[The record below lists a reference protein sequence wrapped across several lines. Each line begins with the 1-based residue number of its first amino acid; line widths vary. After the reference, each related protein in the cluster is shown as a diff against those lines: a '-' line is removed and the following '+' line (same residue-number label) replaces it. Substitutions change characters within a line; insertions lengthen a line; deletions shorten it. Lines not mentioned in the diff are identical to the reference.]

1 MRRQRGGTMVYVLI
15 VIALLLVMSLGATA
29 LSMGGLLRA
38 RSDQKNSVAF
48 NAAQA
53 VIEIGISE
61 TVVRLKANDGEFES
75 YTGDLSAIVDDIA
88 PSCTAAYTLEPAS
101 GDTQFGWIT
110 ATVTYLGKTKSIRGS
125 LSAKDLGIW
134 NNAVFAGSGAAG
146 RSINGNVD
154 IRGSVHVL
162 GEGEPYVD
170 TNGDGTWTR
179 AETFNDKNG
188 NGVWDPGE
196 LFTDS
201 NGDNVWT
208 AAEPYNDI
216 NKNGL
221 YDSPVS
227 ASEMS
232 SDFSG
237 GAMIGNNYTGMD
249 ATLESQVAASPKK
262 NGIETLSA
270 ELRVK
275 HGKVAISGTA
285 TVGQSG
291 TIDGGT
297 SKATLDGVYVND
309 GWTGNK
315 GASSVYSDNG
325 TSNAYDV
332 ESLDV
337 SMPLLSGIGAKE
349 YEDPSGTMWSNQETY
364 MNSRSLTI
372 PKTSITASSAAF
384 AYGPDGYGNSIA
396 FVPATGSTPALLTVT
411 GIIKVAD
418 GFQLGAQD
426 TIRYSGNGTF
436 WCPGTIKI
444 DGNFTPAPG
453 LSFPVTAR
461 VGFVAKDSIK
471 LASGG
476 GSSQLTMAAAFYAQN
491 SITSQKQNK
500 IAGTFVATT
509 FDMGTNVPNIYQ
521 IPVLKSNLPP
531 AMPGSDPIIYLRL
544 KGWRERL

>member
-1 MRRQRGGTMVYVLI
+1 MIYVLI
-15 VIALLLVMSLGATA
+15 VISMLLVMGLGAA
-29 LSMGGLLRA
+29 SLSMGGLARA
-38 RSDQKNSVAF
+38 RSNEKNSVAF

-53 VIEIGISE
+53 VMEIGITE
-61 TVVRLKANDGEFES
+61 TLEELGGNFGVFEATS
-75 YTGDLSAIVDDIA
+75 VDVSATVNSIA
-88 PSCTAAYTLEPAS
+88 PGCTAAYTITPS
-101 GDTQFGWIT
+101 TSDPQWGWIT
-110 ATVTYLGKTKSIRGS
+110 ATVTYLGKSKSIRGT

-162 GEGEPYVD
+162 GEGEPYTD
-170 TNGDGTWTR
+170 TNGDGTWTA
-179 AETFNDKNG
+179 AELFTDANN

-201 NGDNVWT
+201 NGDRVWT
-208 AAEPYNDI
+208 SAEPYNDL
-216 NKNGL
+216 NFNGA
-221 YDSPVS
+221 YDNPTI
-227 ASEMS
+227 ASELS
-232 SDFSG
+232 SQFSG
-237 GAMIGNNYTGMD
+237 GALIGNNYSGMD
-249 ATLESQVAASPKK
+249 PALEALVATSPKK

-275 HGKVAISGTA
+275 HGQISLDGTA

-315 GASSVYSDNG
+315 GALNVFSDNG
-325 TSNAYDV
+325 TANAYDI

-337 SMPLLSGIGAKE
+337 KMPLLSGVGAAE
-349 YEDPSGTMWSNQETY
+349 YVDDSGTSWADQETY
-364 MNSRSLTI
+364 MNARSLTL
-372 PKTSITASSAAF
+372 PMTSLTATTAAF
-384 AYGPDGYGNSIA
+384 SYGPDAYGNSIS
-396 FVPATGSTPALLTVT
+396 FVPATALTPATVNIT
-411 GIIKVAD
+411 GVVKIPD
-418 GFQLGAQD
+418 GFQLGD
-426 TIRYSGNGTF
+426 KDSIRYSGNGSF
-436 WCPGTIKI
+436 WCPGSMKI

-461 VGFVAKDSIK
+461 VGIIAKNTIA

-476 GSSQLTMAAAFYAQN
+476 GSSQLTLAGAFYAQN
-491 SITSQKQNK
+491 KITSAKQNK

-509 FDMGTNVPNIYQ
+509 FDMGTNVPSVYQ
-521 IPVLKSNLPP
+521 IPVLRTNLPP
-531 AMPGSDPIIYLRL
+531 AMPGSKPIIYLRL
-544 KGWRERL
+544 RGWRERL